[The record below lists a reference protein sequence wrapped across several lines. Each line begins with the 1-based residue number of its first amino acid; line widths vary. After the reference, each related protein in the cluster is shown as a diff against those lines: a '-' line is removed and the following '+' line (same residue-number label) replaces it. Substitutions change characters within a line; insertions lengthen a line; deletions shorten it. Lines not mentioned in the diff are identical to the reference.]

1 MREVSDWVWEVG
13 SEWENAGCR
22 KRMTRQREVFSHGQ
36 QLTDWWWWEWQWG
49 RTATSPG
56 GKKGTLGKY
65 RSDTRQKWE
74 WERQEWKQ
82 WRASAYPLNYI
93 GLKKWCHPSLTS
105 INSGKQ
111 NKAKKRDKINKL
123 SQGTKAQLNKS
134 GKFIFHNLIGCTEI
148 CSCFSICQPVPRF
161 VSTFSSSLP
170 PSPHHHPC
178 FPVSSSLLTPLCSLL
193 FLLM

>member
-36 QLTDWWWWEWQWG
+36 QLADWWWWEWQWG

-82 WRASAYPLNYI
+82 WQASAYPLNYI

-123 SQGTKAQLNKS
+123 SQGTKGQLNKS
-134 GKFIFHNLIGCTEI
+134 GEFIFHSLIGCTEI
-148 CSCFSICQPVPRF
+148 CSCFSICQTVPRF

-170 PSPHHHPC
+170 PSPITIHA
-178 FPVSSSLLTPLCSLL
+178 FL
-193 FLLM
+193 FQALS